1 MKGRYGVW
9 LGIVVFALVVACAP
23 LLITSDRWLN
33 FVVMS
38 LFVAFLGQSWNVLG
52 GYGGQFSFGHAAFF
66 GTGAYMTAVLQ
77 IKLGVNAWAGFA
89 AAGAGGAAVGGIV
102 GFLSFRYGLRGS
114 YFALVTLAFAEVLR
128 IVANSVGFTG
138 GGVGLLVPLKQTAE
152 NFQFTGKAGY
162 LYVIL
167 ALVVAGLVLAQWLER
182 SRFGARLMAVR
193 ENEDAARALGVP
205 AFATKMRAIALS
217 GALAGLGGAF
227 YVQYFLYIDP
237 RIAYGPGISVEALL
251 APIVGGIGTIFGPV
265 WGAVVL
271 HGVGEAAKGLIGQIA
286 GKDAIG
292 LDQVFYGVLLIAIVL
307 FMPQGFGGWLR
318 RRTRRRGEGRDHA

>member
-152 NFQFTGKAGY
+152 NFQF
-162 LYVIL
+162 
-167 ALVVAGLVLAQWLER
+167 
-182 SRFGARLMAVR
+182 
-193 ENEDAARALGVP
+193 
-205 AFATKMRAIALS
+205 
-217 GALAGLGGAF
+217 
-227 YVQYFLYIDP
+227 
-237 RIAYGPGISVEALL
+237 
-251 APIVGGIGTIFGPV
+251 
-265 WGAVVL
+265 
-271 HGVGEAAKGLIGQIA
+271 
-286 GKDAIG
+286 
-292 LDQVFYGVLLIAIVL
+292 
-307 FMPQGFGGWLR
+307 
-318 RRTRRRGEGRDHA
+318 